1 MRTDVKI
8 EQGWKHALE
17 AEFDKPYFAELKLFL
32 QAEKAAGKTIYPSGS
47 DLFAAFNYTP
57 FENVKVVIIGQDPY
71 HGSGQAHGL
80 CFSVNKGIA
89 IPPSLQNI
97 YKELAADIDGF
108 TIPTHGNLVNWA
120 TQGVLLL
127 NATLSVEANKPGSHQ
142 GKGWEAFT
150 DAAIQT
156 LSANHTHLVFLLWG
170 KFAQGKAILIDKTK
184 HLVLAAAHPSPFS
197 AYQGFLGCR
206 HFSKTNLYLT
216 QHGKQAVNW
225 QV

>member
-8 EQGWKHALE
+8 EQGWKHALK

-71 HGSGQAHGL
+71 HGAGQAHGL

>member
-8 EQGWKHALE
+8 EQGWKHALK

-71 HGSGQAHGL
+71 HGAGQAHGL

-184 HLVLAAAHPSPFS
+184 HLVLPAAHPSPFS

>member
-8 EQGWKHALE
+8 EQGWKQALE
-17 AEFDKPYFAELKLFL
+17 AEFDKPYFAQLKLFL

-47 DLFAAFNYTP
+47 DLFAAFNHTP
-57 FENVKVVIIGQDPY
+57 FEQVKVVIIGQDPY
-71 HGSGQAHGL
+71 HGPGQAHGL

-89 IPPSLQNI
+89 VPPSLQNI
-97 YKELAADIDGF
+97 YKELAADIEGF

-156 LSANHTHLVFLLWG
+156 LSAHHTHLVFLLWG
-170 KFAQGKAILIDKTK
+170 KFAQGKAILIDGTK
-184 HLVLAAAHPSPFS
+184 HLVLTAAHPSPFS
-197 AYQGFLGCR
+197 AYQGFMGCR
-206 HFSKTNLYLT
+206 HFSKTNFYLT
-216 QHGKQAVNW
+216 QQGNQAINW